1 MGRHESR
8 GNLAAVKANPVRDAL
23 HCSESGSKQTFRRKS
38 RPKKARLG
46 IQESDVRGAVAA
58 DKGEGAVLTSWTAED
73 LGQKGDNYM
82 SSVKRVK
89 AQVTI
94 EGREKQLTYVAKV
107 KMHFSDTFKEL
118 FNLSFFKEHEFYAK
132 LLPELNSVLA
142 EAGLDPLRVPK
153 FYHHSKSGE
162 REILILEDLTARD
175 FLLADR
181 KKGLDIP
188 HMRLVLEELGR
199 FHASS
204 HLLQRKT
211 PHEDLSERHKFL
223 AIKWFDYWGSM
234 AKELETAAAVAES
247 CEGYEDVARWLREI
261 QPRVVDIFEEKSKTR
276 APFQV
281 AWHGDCWTNNFLFR
295 YNAKGEPVDVVLL
308 DLQSCQSG
316 SLAAD
321 LQVLMSSS
329 ISTQF
334 KRHNLDLFLQKYLSS
349 FSATVSAGGLPP
361 PFTLEELREEYND
374 KFMFGA
380 LIGATLIPVIV
391 GDGEDAPDYTEVD
404 ENIDKFFDERR
415 KQVLDEL
422 DRNPLLRERMCG
434 LFDECIEKGAVSRR

>member
-1 MGRHESR
+1 MEGLEANVSSEV
-8 GNLAAVKANPVRDAL
+8 AAQ
-23 HCSESGSKQTFRRKS
+23 ESGD
-38 RPKKARLG
+38 LG

-261 QPRVVDIFEEKSKTR
+261 QPRVVDIFEEQSKTR

-281 AWHGDCWTNNFLFR
+281 VWHGDCWTNNFLFR
-295 YNAKGEPVDVVLL
+295 SV
-308 DLQSCQSG
+308 
-316 SLAAD
+316 
-321 LQVLMSSS
+321 
-329 ISTQF
+329 
-334 KRHNLDLFLQKYLSS
+334 
-349 FSATVSAGGLPP
+349 
-361 PFTLEELREEYND
+361 
-374 KFMFGA
+374 GA
-380 LIGATLIPVIV
+380 LFCLSGI
-391 GDGEDAPDYTEVD
+391 
-404 ENIDKFFDERR
+404 
-415 KQVLDEL
+415 
-422 DRNPLLRERMCG
+422 
-434 LFDECIEKGAVSRR
+434 

>member
-1 MGRHESR
+1 
-8 GNLAAVKANPVRDAL
+8 
-23 HCSESGSKQTFRRKS
+23 
-38 RPKKARLG
+38 
-46 IQESDVRGAVAA
+46 
-58 DKGEGAVLTSWTAED
+58 
-73 LGQKGDNYM
+73 M

-94 EGREKQLTYVAKV
+94 EGREEQLTYVAKV
-107 KMHFSDTFKEL
+107 KMHFSDTIKEL
-118 FNLSFFKEHEFYAK
+118 SNMSFFKEYEFFAK

-223 AIKWFDYWGSM
+223 AIEWFNYCETARQHTGESL

-281 AWHGDCWTNNFLFR
+281 VWHGDCWTNNFLFR
-295 YNAKGEPVDVVLL
+295 YNARGEPVDVVML
-308 DLQSCQSG
+308 DLQSCETG
-316 SLAAD
+316 TLATD
-321 LQVLMSSS
+321 LQVLMYSS
-329 ISTQF
+329 ISTQSR
-334 KRHNLDLFLQKYLSS
+334 RHNLDLFLQEYLSS
-349 FSATVSAGGLPP
+349 FSAAVSAGGLPP

-374 KFMFGA
+374 KFMIGA
-380 LIGATLIPVIV
+380 LMGAMFIPIMV
-391 GDGEDAPDYTEVD
+391 GDPEDAPDYTKVD
-404 ENIDKFFDERR
+404 ENIDKFFDERK
-415 KQVLDEL
+415 KQVLDML
-422 DRNPLLRERMCG
+422 NRNPILRERMCG